1 MGFTSKVANVV
12 KGAIANTVQGFQS
25 GSNNQVQTKKIA
37 AKLLN
42 KSPLEIESPSPTS
55 HMKENPYNYGTAY
68 YPQETSNLGDGHYVI
83 FDVIMH
89 KASKFKSKQYG
100 DQGIIGV
107 SDRLVGEKNLISRA
121 DKVKTASD
129 KGVGAE
135 TRVQAVNSG
144 LNEKTPSHTYVSDSM
159 ILYTP
164 GEALKFNYA
173 VGYNDMETGLAG
185 LLGQGISNTLDS
197 EGFLDGLKTA
207 GALTGDAGTILL
219 RKAAFGAASLIPG
232 FENIEGAFDKAK
244 GQAVNSQMELVFQG
258 VPFREFSFPFEFAP
272 KNYFEKEEMYKI
284 INLFKFHMHPEFK
297 NENRSYFLAPSEFQ
311 ITYMYRENRNSYI
324 PRVSRCVLTGMN
336 VNFAPQD
343 VISTFN
349 VDAKGAPATMATMS
363 LTFKETEIMTKERI
377 ADGY

>member
-1 MGFTSKVANVV
+1 MGFTTKVANVV
-12 KGAIANTVQGFQS
+12 KGAIANTVSGFQS
-25 GSNNQVQTKKIA
+25 GANNQVQKKKVA

-42 KSPLEIESPSPTS
+42 KSPLELESPSPTS

-89 KASKFKSKQYG
+89 KASKFKSKQFG
-100 DQGIIGV
+100 EQGIIGV
-107 SDRLVGEKNLISRA
+107 SDHLVGEKSLIKRA

-135 TRVQAVNSG
+135 TRVKAVNSG
-144 LNEKTPSHTYVSDSM
+144 LNEKTPTHTYISDSM

-164 GEALKFNYA
+164 GEALKFNYS

-185 LLGQGISNTLDS
+185 LIGQGISNIGES
-197 EGFLDGLKTA
+197 ESFLEGLKTTA
-207 GALTGDAGTILL
+207 DLTGDAGAILL

-244 GQAVNSQMELVFQG
+244 GQAVNPQMELVFQG
-258 VPFREFSFPFEFAP
+258 VPFREFTFPFTFAP

-297 NENRSYFLAPSEFQ
+297 DSNRSYFLVPSEFQ
-311 ITYMYRENRNSYI
+311 ITYMYRENRNAYI
-324 PRVSRCVLTGMN
+324 PRISRCVLTGMN

-343 VISTFN
+343 VISTFKQ
-349 VDAKGAPATMATMS
+349 DTQGTPATMATMS

>member
-1 MGFTSKVANVV
+1 MGFTSKVANVI
-12 KGAIANTVQGFQS
+12 KGQIANTISGFTS
-25 GSNNQVQTKKIA
+25 GANNQVQTKKIA

-83 FDVIMH
+83 FDVVMH
-89 KASKFKSKQYG
+89 KSSKFKSKQYG
-100 DQGIIGV
+100 EQGIIGV
-107 SDRLVGEKNLISRA
+107 SDNLVGENTLISRA

-135 TRVQAVNSG
+135 TRVRAVNSG

-164 GEALKFNYA
+164 AEALKFNYS

-185 LLGQGISNTLDS
+185 LIGQGVSNTLDS
-197 EGFLDGLKTA
+197 EGFLDGLKTV
-207 GALTGDAGTILL
+207 GALTGDAGTILF

-244 GQAVNSQMELVFQG
+244 GQAVNPQMELVFQG
-258 VPFREFSFPFEFAP
+258 VPFREFNFPFEFAP
-272 KNYFEKEEMYKI
+272 KNPFEKEEMYKI

-343 VISTFN
+343 VISTFK
-349 VDAKGAPATMATMS
+349 VDAQGAPSTMANMS